1 MIKLIMRIDII
12 TLSPAER
19 VGEHMHL
26 RIRILE
32 ENVIDVVPVEV
43 VGSDIPF
50 QVKMVFR
57 ISHKNSVLMCFRHKS
72 TLLVGSNN

>member
-1 MIKLIMRIDII
+1 MRIDII
-12 TLSPAER
+12 TLSHAER
-19 VGEHMHL
+19 VDEHMHL

-57 ISHKNSVLMCFRHKS
+57 INHKNSVLMCFRHKS